1 MTFDQVQR
9 ALAQGADPDML
20 CMTCPWDRFCITPP
34 TMTRAEIDAEIAEA
48 SRKDEARPSQPGS
61 FPTATILTAL
71 VMGARDTMAPICPVL
86 AMQLRLTE
94 GRAVVDL
101 IKSHM
106 QHGRSPGDTPHRVE

>member
-34 TMTRAEIDAEIAEA
+34 TMTRAEVESEIAEA
-48 SRKDEARPSQPGS
+48 SRKDSEKSGGNQAGQSGS
-61 FPTATILTAL
+61 FPTATLLTAL
-71 VMGARDTMAPICPVL
+71 VIGSRDTTAAICPVL
-86 AMQLRLTE
+86 AMRLRLAE

-106 QHGRSPGDTPHRVE
+106 QHAKP